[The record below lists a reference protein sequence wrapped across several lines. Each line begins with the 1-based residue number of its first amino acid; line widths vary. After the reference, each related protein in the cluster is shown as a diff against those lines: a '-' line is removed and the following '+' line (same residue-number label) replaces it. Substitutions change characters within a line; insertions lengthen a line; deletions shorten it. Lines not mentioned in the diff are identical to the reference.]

1 MPFAHRQVMRRTA
14 LAAALLAAPFALT
27 GCNGAA
33 GAGPKLALTAA
44 IPDKIPEGTVLRVGD
59 PATQVALQESG
70 LDKDLDFKV
79 EWANI
84 SGGPKTLQA
93 FRAHALDVGSVAD
106 IPPLFAHWTGTD
118 VRIIAARETVDPL
131 DHPVYELGVAPGV
144 DVKTLADLK
153 GKRIAYSP
161 GQAQGALVLKVLKKQ
176 GLTKDDVD
184 LVEMESVDDVYVN
197 ALGSKQVDVA
207 PLGQSLVAPFLAKY
221 QQDGGTT
228 ISPGVRDDFW
238 TLYSPTEVLQD
249 ADKAAA
255 LKEFTQVWGKAQEW
269 INDHPDEFAKA
280 YYVDTQGL
288 SESDA
293 EAIVKKLGKYKVP
306 QSWDEFIAEHQKT
319 ADLLVKEQ
327 GQEPIDVA
335 KELYDRRFEPDKAS
349 S

>member
-1 MPFAHRQVMRRTA
+1 MSLAHRKVLRRTA
-14 LAAALLAAPFALT
+14 LVAALLAAPFALT

-33 GAGPKLALTAA
+33 EAGPKLALSAA
-44 IPDKIPEGTVLRVGD
+44 LPKSVPDGTVLRVGD
-59 PATQVALQESG
+59 PATQVALHESG
-70 LDKDLDFKV
+70 LDQNLDFKI

-118 VRIIAARETVDPL
+118 VRVVAARETKDPL
-131 DHPVYELGVAPGV
+131 NHPVYELGVAPGV
-144 DVKTLADLK
+144 DVKTVQDLK
-153 GKRIAYSP
+153 GKKIAYSP
-161 GQAQGALVLKVLKKQ
+161 GQAQGALVLKVLQ
-176 GLTKDDVD
+176 EAGLTKDDVD

-197 ALGSKQVDVA
+197 ALGSNQVDVA

-238 TLYSPTEVLQD
+238 TLYAPTEVLQD
-249 ADKAAA
+249 ANKAAA
-255 LKEFTQVWGKAQEW
+255 IKEYTQLWGKAQEW
-269 INDHPDEFAKA
+269 INEHPDEFAKA

-288 SESDA
+288 SEEDA
-293 EAIVKKLGKYKVP
+293 KKIVDAQGEYEVP
-306 QSWDEFIAEHQKT
+306 GNWDEFMSEVQKT

-335 KELYDRRFEPDKAS
+335 KDLYDTRFEPDKAS